1 MDKDRDS
8 VRHDVEVVVV
18 VAGDGEVPH
27 PAVMVRRHAT
37 AVGGGGG
44 WPVGGVEVFALL
56 QLGGGDP
63 VLQ

>member
-27 PAVMVRRHAT
+27 PAVMVRR
-37 AVGGGGG
+37 VGGGGG